1 VPRKNRVVQ
10 KSRHPSLARPQPA
23 DTPTAFA
30 WHGQQ
35 PNPAPATTATQA
47 GTLAGETALWADDG
61 TDETFDLVTDTPV
74 YGGEGKDH
82 FWAAALDGEAKG
94 DKESASDHDDLVRRY
109 LSEMGAFNR
118 LTAAE
123 EVALAKKIEQGQ
135 GRRRRQPLS
144 RKALQTR
151 QTHAV
156 ADEQGTLWTDRL
168 DPEEARAHMIRAN
181 LRLVVSIAKQ
191 FVGRG
196 LVLLDLIQ
204 EGNLGLMKAVDRFDW
219 RRGCRFGTYASWWI
233 KQSISRAISDQGRLI
248 RLPAHMADSTG
259 RVHRMRHVWMQMF
272 EEEPTAEELS
282 KLTRVPEERIE
293 QIDQLATAPV
303 SLDWIL
309 SDGERTVGD
318 LLPDDT
324 YLPHIDKLVDCERD
338 RLLHRSLS
346 ELTPRERL
354 VLRMHFGI
362 GERRAYT
369 LEEIGQKFRLT
380 RERIRQIELKALK
393 KLRHH
398 GRPQWLEECVGAIP
412 GPQKATS
419 SGKISIDDGC

>member
-10 KSRHPSLARPQPA
+10 KSRHPSLGRPEPG
-23 DTPTAFA
+23 DTPTTFE

-35 PNPAPATTATQA
+35 PNPAPATQA
-47 GTLAGETALWADDG
+47 GTLAGDTEFWADD
-61 TDETFDLVTDTPV
+61 ESFDLVPDAPL
-74 YGGEGKDH
+74 YGGEGREQLWTD
-82 FWAAALDGEAKG
+82 ALDGGAKG
-94 DKESASDHDDLVRRY
+94 NRGSAPDHDDLVRRY
-109 LSEMGAFNR
+109 LSEMGAFKR

-123 EVALAKKIEQGQ
+123 EVALAKKIDQGQ
-135 GRRRRQPLS
+135 DRRRRHPLS
-144 RKALQTR
+144 RQALLTR
-151 QTHAV
+151 QTRAA
-156 ADEQGTLWTDRL
+156 ADEQGTLWTDQL

-248 RLPAHMADSTG
+248 RLPAHMADSTS
-259 RVHRMRHVWMQMF
+259 RVQRMRHVWMQMF
-272 EEEPTAEELS
+272 EEEPTAEALS
-282 KLTRVPEERIE
+282 KLTRLPEARIE
-293 QIDQLATAPV
+293 QIDHLAAAPV

-324 YLPHIDKLVDCERD
+324 SLPHIDSLVDRERD

-362 GERRAYT
+362 GERRSYT

-380 RERIRQIELKALK
+380 RERIRQIEVKALK

-398 GRPQWLEECVGAIP
+398 GRPQSLEEFIGAIP
-412 GPQKATS
+412 GPKRTTS
-419 SGKISIDDGC
+419 GGEISIDDGC